1 MISSIFDPLGF
12 AALLILEGRMIL
24 QGQWDS
30 EVSCAV
36 RKGCKNWA
44 TKLKDIEKLHVR
56 RFMKRD
62 NFGKLV
68 NVSLHHFSDA
78 SELGCGQY
86 SYIRMVN
93 EIGRVYCSLLQG
105 KSRDVP
111 EKFISIPRLELNAAV
126 LSVKICLL
134 KKELK
139 IGEIKEWF
147 WTDNKVVIGYIKNDA
162 QRFKTFVAKRV
173 Q

>member
-1 MISSIFDPLGF
+1 M
-12 AALLILEGRMIL
+12 
-24 QGQWDS
+24 
-30 EVSCAV
+30 
-36 RKGCKNWA
+36 
-44 TKLKDIEKLHVR
+44 
-56 RFMKRD
+56 
-62 NFGKLV
+62 
-68 NVSLHHFSDA
+68 
-78 SELGCGQY
+78 
-86 SYIRMVN
+86 
-93 EIGRVYCSLLQG
+93 
-105 KSRDVP
+105 
-111 EKFISIPRLELNAAV
+111 

>member
-1 MISSIFDPLGF
+1 
-12 AALLILEGRMIL
+12 
-24 QGQWDS
+24 
-30 EVSCAV
+30 
-36 RKGCKNWA
+36 
-44 TKLKDIEKLHVR
+44 
-56 RFMKRD
+56 
-62 NFGKLV
+62 
-68 NVSLHHFSDA
+68 
-78 SELGCGQY
+78 
-86 SYIRMVN
+86 MVN
-93 EIGRVYCSLLQG
+93 EIGRIQCNLSLG
-105 KSRDVP
+105 KSRLVP
-111 EKFISIPRLELNAAV
+111 SKFISIPRLELNAAV